1 MRVAD
6 LAETKKCRLA
16 RIIRRELRKR
26 GIERGIKMVFSM
38 EEFRPLS
45 DAKAEVR
52 KPVLGSSSYLPPI
65 FGLTMAGEVIQTL
78 LGEKV

>member
-1 MRVAD
+1 
-6 LAETKKCRLA
+6 
-16 RIIRRELRKR
+16 
-26 GIERGIKMVFSM
+26 MVFSM
-38 EEFRPLS
+38 EEFRPLN
-45 DAKAEVR
+45 DAEADVR